1 MQSLELSTCSI
12 VSCPTWILNAWAVR
26 KQMVSLQ
33 RSWCIQEGGFLLVF
47 FILNL
52 IFGLLIEHPEVSF
65 QISRFLCLLKPLGK
79 QLENTF
85 FCLNSNLGTIV
96 FDRFEEEGHKHFEV
110 RLHVLE

>member
-1 MQSLELSTCSI
+1 
-12 VSCPTWILNAWAVR
+12 
-26 KQMVSLQ
+26 
-33 RSWCIQEGGFLLVF
+33 LVF

-110 RLHVLE
+110 RLHVLESEGVGDEAAETLEEDGSDFKLLFSRVNLLAGLDDCFL